1 MEVPIDLTIIIIIIT
16 IIIYSLSKTV
26 RFKTPMIRS
35 DLGDYSDAYILV
47 KRTIEILVAAANE
60 NDRK

>member
-1 MEVPIDLTIIIIIIT
+1 MEVPIDLTIIIIIT